1 MKRVYSLKNQE
12 TIDLIFKEKRS
23 VGNSY
28 FAVYTKDH
36 DLSHFKFTI
45 SIGKKYGNAVE
56 RNLAKRRIRHILSN
70 YKDTCKNMMFVIVVK
85 PSVNQLSFEEMK
97 KKLEGLLIKSKLI
110 EKEDLTNA

>member
-36 DLSHFKFTI
+36 DLSHFKYAI
-45 SIGKKYGNAVE
+45 SIGRKYGNAVE

-70 YKDTCKNMMFVIVVK
+70 YKDIMKNMSFVIVVK
-85 PSVNQLSFEEMK
+85 PSSQELSFVDIK

-110 EKEDLTNA
+110 EKEDVSNA

>member
-12 TIDLIFKEKRS
+12 TIDLIFKDKRS

-36 DLSHFKFTI
+36 DLSHFKYTI
-45 SIGKKYGNAVE
+45 SIGKKFGNAVE

-70 YKDTCKNMMFVIVVK
+70 YNDKLKNMSFVIVVK
-85 PSVNQLSFEEMK
+85 PRTQELSFVDIK
-97 KKLEGLLIKSKLI
+97 KKLEGLLIKSNLI
-110 EKEDLTNA
+110 EKEDLINA